1 MALSPYLQPRPRFR
15 LPPGTQPVSDFDLK
29 DKRNYATWISDVI
42 RYNDLD
48 PNGHVNNVAVCT
60 FFEDGRVMFRRRHFS
75 GQVENVLTGF
85 VLARYVI
92 EYHRPLEFPGSVEVG
107 TTIIRIGRSSYT
119 FGQAVFRGD
128 ECAATAE
135 AVQVRIDADTGRS
148 ITLSDDFRAVLEA
161 AASPAAKK

>member
-1 MALSPYLQPRPRFR
+1 M
-15 LPPGTQPVSDFDLK
+15 TDTNLK
-29 DKRNYATWISDVI
+29 NKESFLHWISDVI

-92 EYHRPLEFPGSVEVG
+92 EYHRPLKFPASVEVG

-119 FGQAVFRGD
+119 FGQAVFHGD

-135 AVQVRIDADTGRS
+135 AVQVRVDPETGRS
-148 ITLSDDFRAVLEA
+148 MPISDEFRALLEA
-161 AASPAAKK
+161 AASPAKRN

>member
-1 MALSPYLQPRPRFR
+1 M
-15 LPPGTQPVSDFDLK
+15 SDTDLK
-29 DKRNYATWISDVI
+29 SKSSFGTWITDVI

-60 FFEDGRVMFRRRHFS
+60 FFEDGRVMFRDRHFK

-85 VLARYVI
+85 VLARYLI
-92 EYHRPLEFPGSVEVG
+92 EYHRPLKFPGSVDVG
-107 TTIIRIGRSSYT
+107 TTIIRIGRASYT

-128 ECAATAE
+128 ECVATAE
-135 AVQVRIDADTGRS
+135 AVQVRVDSETGRS
-148 ITLSDDFRAVLEA
+148 VALSDAFKALLES

>member
-1 MALSPYLQPRPRFR
+1 M
-15 LPPGTQPVSDFDLK
+15 SDFELK
-29 DKRNYATWISDVI
+29 DKQNYATWISDVI
-42 RYNDLD
+42 RFNDLD

-75 GQVENVLTGF
+75 GQVKNVLTGF

-92 EYHRPLEFPGSVEVG
+92 EYHRPLAFPGSVEVG

-128 ECAATAE
+128 NCAATAE
-135 AVQVRIDADTGRS
+135 AVQVRIDPETGRS
-148 ITLSDDFRAVLEA
+148 IPLSDEFRALLEA
-161 AASPAAKK
+161 AASPAVKK

>member
-1 MALSPYLQPRPRFR
+1 MSEI
-15 LPPGTQPVSDFDLK
+15 DLK
-29 DKRNYATWISDVI
+29 NKNSFSTWISDVI

-75 GQVENVLTGF
+75 GQVKNVLTGF

-92 EYHRPLEFPGSVEVG
+92 EYHLPLEFPGSVEVG

-135 AVQVRIDADTGRS
+135 AVQVRIDPETGRS
-148 ITLSDDFRAVLEA
+148 IPLSAEFRALLEA
-161 AASPAAKK
+161 AASLAVKK